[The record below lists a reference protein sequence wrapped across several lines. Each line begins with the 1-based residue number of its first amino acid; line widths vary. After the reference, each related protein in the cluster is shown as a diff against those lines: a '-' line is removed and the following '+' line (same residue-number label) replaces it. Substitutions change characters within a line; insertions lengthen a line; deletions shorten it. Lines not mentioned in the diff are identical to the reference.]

1 MVVST
6 AVKSVPITP
15 MRTPSP
21 AGAQPFRMQV
31 AASKVAKQASVVN
44 ALHRPR
50 RQSSFLDDRIFD
62 KPGDMSFARGGR
74 REPVLGPPF
83 LGC

>member
-6 AVKSVPITP
+6 TVKSVPITP

-21 AGAQPFRMQV
+21 TGAQPFRLQV

-50 RQSSFLDDRIFD
+50 RQTPASALSWQTLVHI
-62 KPGDMSFARGGR
+62 GR
-74 REPVLGPPF
+74 
-83 LGC
+83 